1 MIKFTLKGGNIL
13 KKILTKPFFGFSV
26 SAILIFILLF
36 VHYPWWIALFNS
48 LAIVIV
54 GVLINIAVKKIN
66 RNRNRYFP
74 RWFTPLIW
82 FFVLIIIESYVSLI
96 EAVWITVFGVLIITI
111 LFPEL
116 PEK

>member
-13 KKILTKPFFGFSV
+13 KKILTKPFFGLSV

-54 GVLINIAVKKIN
+54 GFLLNIAVKKIN

-74 RWFTPLIW
+74 RFTYLIW
-82 FFVLIIIESYVSLI
+82 FFGFIIIENYVSLI
-96 EAVWITVFGVLIITI
+96 EAVWITVFGVFIITI